1 MGGIIMPCKKI
12 ANQSNNHDQLYNLD
26 EILSK
31 ILLSNNVFQLFTKE
45 YKHNKNLKT

>member
-1 MGGIIMPCKKI
+1 MPCKKI

-31 ILLSNNVFQLFTKE
+31 ILLSNNCLPII
-45 YKHNKNLKT
+45 YKRI